1 MTDIL
6 LTSDAELDLTGGKAS
21 LVTGPD
27 AVGQKLKIK
36 LSAFQGDWFLN
47 LEFGIPYFASV
58 FQKNVNESDLLQIY
72 QFASE
77 QVVGVVSINKLTL
90 TLPDSATRRLDV
102 DVTVTTSTGDE
113 INVITNL
120 SEVLS

>member
-6 LTSDAELDLTGGKAS
+6 LTSAAELDLTGGKAS
-21 LVTGPD
+21 LVVGPD

-72 QFASE
+72 QGATE
-77 QVVGVVSINKLTL
+77 TVVGVVSINELTL
-90 TLPDSATRRLDV
+90 ALPDAGNRNLGV
-102 DVTVTTSTGDE
+102 DVTVTTSTGEE
-113 INVITNL
+113 INVVTNISEIL
-120 SEVLS
+120 S

>member
-6 LTSDAELDLTGGKAS
+6 LTAAAELDLTGGRAS

-58 FQKNVNESDLLQIY
+58 FQKNVNESDILQIY
-72 QFASE
+72 QAAAE
-77 QVVGVVSINKLTL
+77 TVAGVVSINELTL
-90 TLPDSATRRLDV
+90 TLPDDATRRLDV

-113 INVITNL
+113 VNVITNL
-120 SEVLS
+120 SEIL